1 MRILIACECSG
12 RVRDAFIKKGH
23 DAMSCDILPTEKP
36 GSHYE
41 GDIFDVLYDGWDMMI
56 AHPPCTY
63 LSNAAA
69 RFLYPQGK
77 LNQERYL
84 KGMEAKEFFM
94 KLLEAP
100 INKIAVENPV
110 QSTVFGITKCTQY
123 IQPYWFGDPF
133 KKKTGLWLKNLPK
146 LEPTDIVDNPKS
158 TKTKKGQKSWFNQG
172 GKDRQKMRSR
182 TFEGIANAMA
192 EQWGH

>member
-1 MRILIACECSG
+1 MRILVACECSG

-36 GSHYE
+36 GPHYQ
-41 GDIFDVLYDGWDMMI
+41 GDVFDVLYNDWDMMI

-77 LNQERYL
+77 LNKERYL
-84 KGMEAKEFFM
+84 KGMEAKDFFM

-100 INKIAVENPV
+100 INKIAVENPI
-110 QSTVFGITKCTQY
+110 QSTVFGIPKYTQW
-123 IQPYWFGDPF
+123 IEPYWFGEPY
-133 KKKTGLWLKNLPK
+133 KKKTCLWLKNLPK
-146 LEPTDIVDNPKS
+146 LVATNIVDNPQS
-158 TKTKKGQKSWFNQG
+158 TKPKKGQKSWFNQG

-182 TFEGIANAMA
+182 TFQGIANAMA
-192 EQWGH
+192 DQWMQ